1 MLSESHI
8 KHADAL
14 YSRSPAAADSTQTT
28 RAQLTN
34 HARAGS
40 GKCCM
45 LLARRAA
52 RAASAL
58 RPRRDLNL
66 VAAAM
71 GLVHGKDAKSTH
83 DGSFHDLVSTDIQGN
98 EVNFKQFAGKVC
110 VITNVASE

>member
-1 MLSESHI
+1 
-8 KHADAL
+8 
-14 YSRSPAAADSTQTT
+14 
-28 RAQLTN
+28 
-34 HARAGS
+34 
-40 GKCCM
+40 M

-83 DGSFHDLVSTDIQGN
+83 DGSFHDFVSEDIQGN
-98 EVNFKQFAGKVC
+98 PVNFKQFAGTVC
-110 VITNVASE
+110 VVTNVASE

>member
-1 MLSESHI
+1 MIEICSASDVFLRKGEKCSLR
-8 KHADAL
+8 HADAL
-14 YSRSPAAADSTQTT
+14 DRTQ
-28 RAQLTN
+28 QLTK

-45 LLARRAA
+45 LRAVHVV
-52 RAASAL
+52 RHRAL

-83 DGSFHDLVSTDIQGN
+83 DGTFHDLVSTDIQGN

>member
-1 MLSESHI
+1 MFEAGRACSLSEATSH
-8 KHADAL
+8 
-14 YSRSPAAADSTQTT
+14 TQT
-28 RAQLTN
+28 RCIAV
-34 HARAGS
+34 RVPAGS

-83 DGSFHDLVSTDIQGN
+83 DGSFDDLISTDIQGN
-98 EVNFKQFAGKVC
+98 EVNFKQFAGTVC
-110 VITNVASE
+110 VVTNVASE